1 MTTFLCARACVMREC
16 ALRRSLSHAASAMKP
31 GARVRVLPSRRCLFD
46 EPVRIKV
53 DGLAPRQRV
62 QLRARLVD
70 DRGVGFTSAAAYEA
84 DGGGALDLGTAR
96 SLGGSYVG
104 VEPMGLFWSMKADTP
119 HTKLWK
125 KDAQHPCAVDIEVF
139 PAAGGER
146 ALATETIE
154 RAFMVEGA
162 RRRSVKVGRIRGTLF
177 VPPGRG
183 PFPGILDLYT
193 LGGGLTEFRG
203 SLLANKGFVVLCL
216 AFYRYD
222 DLPKAVEELDLE
234 YFEEALTFLRSQPE
248 VKGPGLG
255 VVSISKSGDLALS
268 IASFLPGIAATMCV
282 NGCNANTVLP
292 LRCKDV
298 VIPPLKADPSKV
310 FVTESGILTIRDA
323 VSDPMAEGNEASLIP
338 VERATCRFL
347 LAVSED
353 DRNWNSYLY
362 ADQIVKQLKDH
373 GKETCEVVKY
383 PKAGHFLEVPYMP
396 YYPSGLHAAVGQVVA
411 FGGDPKVHAEAHV
424 DLWRR
429 MEAFFKKNLNHYEKS
444 LL

>member
-1 MTTFLCARACVMREC
+1 
-16 ALRRSLSHAASAMKP
+16 
-31 GARVRVLPSRRCLFD
+31 
-46 EPVRIKV
+46 
-53 DGLAPRQRV
+53 
-62 QLRARLVD
+62 
-70 DRGVGFTSAAAYEA
+70 
-84 DGGGALDLGTAR
+84 
-96 SLGGSYVG
+96 
-104 VEPMGLFWSMKADTP
+104 
-119 HTKLWK
+119 
-125 KDAQHPCAVDIEVF
+125 
-139 PAAGGER
+139 GER